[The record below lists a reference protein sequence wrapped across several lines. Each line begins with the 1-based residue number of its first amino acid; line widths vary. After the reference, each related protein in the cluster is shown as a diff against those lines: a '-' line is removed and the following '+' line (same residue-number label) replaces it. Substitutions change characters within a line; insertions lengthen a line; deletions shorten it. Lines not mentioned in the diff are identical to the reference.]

1 MHSILKSLRFCSVLL
16 ALAQLASGTEYTV
29 SSSVDDGS
37 AGTLRSLIANAASG
51 DKITIPEGLSVEI
64 NSRIPI
70 TNAIQLS
77 LVGAGSG
84 ATLYGNR
91 SSASLTNG
99 LFYINHAAANLTFDN
114 LTITNGFA
122 KGSGGAFFINNCS
135 NATTFVRCR
144 FLSNQSGASGGA
156 MYLMQ
161 KINLNDCAFTN
172 NTAATYGGCFDL
184 TMDNAYAQN
193 ITRSGV
199 LVSTNCSFFGN
210 IAGNGGGVVTTA
222 EHSRWVALDINGW
235 TCVSNS
241 AAQGGC
247 FNLNTTNLI
256 QNCLFEGNSITGSLG
271 SVANIF
277 RGTRTV
283 FKGCTF
289 KNNKTTNTGAIVTRT
304 SVSILDCVFDGNINA
319 GGAGF
324 DVWRENGTLYAY
336 LDFSAGTVVV
346 SNSVFKNELSRYI
359 VTSSGTTAYQAFLT
373 DCSFLDPTG
382 MATAVTLAHA
392 GNIERCF
399 FGIGN
404 VNPSRDTVL
413 LSLTAPTGLTNTVA
427 NCTFSRNPATAY
439 GNKRKALNIGST
451 NGVYKVSFCSLVGF
465 AGSEGAVKL
474 SSTTASS
481 TQFRGCVFAENG
493 QRTSG
498 VLTTPIDIYNA
509 VLGVENCCF
518 MAPESKLTIVSG
530 GTTANNLFSTD
541 PKLQA
546 LADND
551 GLLLPDGSH
560 LQTYAFLPTQSPLRN
575 AGGTLAIAST
585 DARGLPRP
593 DRVSNL
599 ADIGAYEYQ
608 PTVWGTL
615 IKVQ

>member
-1 MHSILKSLRFCSVLL
+1 MKLKQTYVVSLLL
-16 ALAQLASGTEYTV
+16 ALAQWASGTEYTV
-29 SSSVDDGS
+29 SSSADDGS
-37 AGTLRSLIANAASG
+37 DGTLRTLIANAASG
-51 DKITIPEGLSVEI
+51 DKITIPEGLSVEL
-64 NSRIPI
+64 NSRIAI

-99 LFYINHAAANLTFDN
+99 LFYINHPAANLTFDN

-122 KGSGGAFFINNCS
+122 SGSGGAFFINNCS
-135 NATTFVRCR
+135 NATSFVRCR
-144 FLSNQSGASGGA
+144 FLANQAGSGGA
-156 MYLMQ
+156 MYLVQ
-161 KINLNDCAFTN
+161 KINLNDCVFMN
-172 NTAATYGGCFDL
+172 NTAVTNGGCFDL
-184 TMDNAYAQN
+184 AMDNPYAQN

-210 IAGNGGGVVTTA
+210 IAGIGGGIVTTA
-222 EHSRWVALDINGW
+222 EHSRWVVLDINGW

-247 FNLNTTNLI
+247 FNLNTTNFI
-256 QNCLFEGNSITGSLG
+256 QNCFFEGNAITGSLG

-289 KNNKTTNTGAIVTRT
+289 KKNKATNTGAIATRT
-304 SVSILDCVFDGNINA
+304 SVSILDCIFDGNFNA
-319 GGAGF
+319 GGASF
-324 DVWRENGTLYAY
+324 DAWRESGTLYAY
-336 LDFSAGTVVV
+336 LDFSSGTVVV

-359 VTSSGTTAYQAFLT
+359 VTSSGTTAYQTFLT

-382 MATAVTLAHA
+382 MATSVTLAHA

-404 VNPSRDTVL
+404 VNPARDTVL
-413 LSLTAPTGLTNTVA
+413 LSLTAPTGLTNIVA

-451 NGVYKVSFCSLVGF
+451 NGVYNVSFCTIVGF

-474 SSTTASS
+474 SSATAST
-481 TQFRGCVFAENG
+481 TQFRGCVFSENG

-509 VLGVENCCF
+509 VRGVENCCF

-551 GLLLPDGSH
+551 GLLLPDSSR
-560 LQTYAFLPTQSPLRN
+560 LQTYAFLPTQNSPLRN
-575 AGGTLAIAST
+575 AGGTLAVAST

-593 DRVSNL
+593 DKVTRL